1 MYEELKRSVEA
12 RPINDIRE
20 MRTLPEVNVIV
31 KLRVFHMGVWYEQLG
46 QHDFNGT
53 TLRRRF
59 LETIPEE
66 EFIESETST
75 PAKDGSE

>member
-1 MYEELKRSVEA
+1 MHEELKRSVEA
-12 RPINDIRE
+12 RPINDITK

-66 EFIESETST
+66 EFIEPETST

>member
-1 MYEELKRSVEA
+1 MHEELKRSVEA
-12 RPINDIRE
+12 RPTNDITE
-20 MRTLPEVNVIV
+20 TRTLPEMNVIV

-66 EFIESETST
+66 EFIEPETST
-75 PAKDGSE
+75 PTKDGSE